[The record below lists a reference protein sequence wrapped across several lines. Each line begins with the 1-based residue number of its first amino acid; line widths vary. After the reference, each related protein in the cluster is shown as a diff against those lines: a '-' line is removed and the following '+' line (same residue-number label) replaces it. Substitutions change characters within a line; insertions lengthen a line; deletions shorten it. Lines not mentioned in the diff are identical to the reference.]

1 MRNCGKGVI
10 YLTRITVVKEDIAE
24 KFRLFM
30 ENGRIMLFRAPCGF
44 GKTTLAK
51 TLLKDCRAKVYE
63 TTADKMDFTAIPI

>member
-1 MRNCGKGVI
+1 MRKCGRVVI

-24 KFRLFM
+24 KFRFFM

-51 TLLKDCRAKVYE
+51 TLLKNCRAKGV
-63 TTADKMDFTAIPI
+63 

>member
-30 ENGRIMLFRAPCGF
+30 ENGRIMLFRENHTCQDTFKKLPRQG
-44 GKTTLAK
+44 
-51 TLLKDCRAKVYE
+51 V
-63 TTADKMDFTAIPI
+63 